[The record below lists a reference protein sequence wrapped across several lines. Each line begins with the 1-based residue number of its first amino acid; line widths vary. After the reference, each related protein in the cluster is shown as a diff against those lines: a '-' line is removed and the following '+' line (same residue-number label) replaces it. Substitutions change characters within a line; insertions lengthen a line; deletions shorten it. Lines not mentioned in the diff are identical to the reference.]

1 MLDKP
6 NYCNYTSTH
15 KTATNGTTKSPTRKR
30 TNSNPDGP
38 TAQVHTP
45 GFEGKSGR
53 GSSESQRPNRLV
65 IEGLARDRRKEVQG
79 QEI

>member
-6 NYCNYTSTH
+6 NYCNYTSTYEID
-15 KTATNGTTKSPTRKR
+15 ANGTTKSPTRKR
-30 TNSNPDGP
+30 TNSDPDGP
-38 TAQVHTP
+38 TAQVDSP
-45 GFEGKSGR
+45 GLEGKSGR

>member
-15 KTATNGTTKSPTRKR
+15 KTATNGTTKSPTNKR
-30 TNSNPDGP
+30 TNSDPDGQ

-45 GFEGKSGR
+45 GLKGKSSG
-53 GSSESQRPNRLV
+53 GSSESQRPDSLGP
-65 IEGLARDRRKEVQG
+65 EGMVTGQGKEDQGKEV
-79 QEI
+79 

>member
-6 NYCNYTSTH
+6 NYCNYTGTH

-30 TNSNPDGP
+30 TNSNPDGQ
-38 TAQVHTP
+38 TAQVDSP
-45 GFEGKSGR
+45 GLEGKSGR
-53 GSSESQRPNRLV
+53 GRSESQRPDRMGP
-65 IEGLARDRRKEVQG
+65 EGLARDRRKEVQG

>member
-30 TNSNPDGP
+30 TNSDLNGQTTQINSLGD
-38 TAQVHTP
+38 
-45 GFEGKSGR
+45 EGKCSLGR
-53 GSSESQRPNRLV
+53 SESQRPDRMGP
-65 IEGLARDRRKEVQG
+65 EGLVTGRRKEDQG
-79 QEI
+79 KEV